1 MERIK
6 QMGLKKAFFCLT
18 LFYLCIAL
26 ILGGIAFAGCIAMR
40 RQEGDNIVAQM
51 KEGTVDVKVT
61 ENYSTEQPAFQIW
74 DFLQI
79 FLPVFFVIAALII
92 ADVTFYRVKLK
103 NPIGRLQDGARR
115 IMHNDLD
122 FQVQQTS
129 GDELGQLCGA
139 FESMRRELQKNNR
152 EMWRQMEE
160 RKRLNAAFAHDLRN
174 PVTVLKGCAKLM
186 RKGMEQQNTDLK
198 HLDSTVGLM
207 EEYSQRIEIYVEA
220 MSKAQRLEEVACKPE
235 QTDLG
240 QFTQMLEKGLKMLV
254 PNIRFQ
260 YNNPDNKNMDSRKQ
274 TVWLDTSLIQE
285 VLENLVSNARRY
297 ARQEITVQIA
307 KEDSCLVISVRDDG
321 GGFPKKILE
330 KGGKPFLRGEENS
343 EEHFGMGLYISRL
356 LCEKHGGQLKIQN
369 LKGNSEDQP
378 TGALVETKFQ
388 TSWKP

>member
-26 ILGGIAFAGCIAMR
+26 VLGGIAFAGCIAMR
-40 RQEGDNIVAQM
+40 RQDGNSIVAQM
-51 KEGTVDVKVT
+51 NEGTVDVKVT
-61 ENYSTEQPAFQIW
+61 GEYHPQDQSAFQIW

-79 FLPVFFVIAALII
+79 FLPVFFVITALVL

-103 NPIGRLQDGARR
+103 KPISRLQEGAGR

-160 RKRLNAAFAHDLRN
+160 RRRLNAAFSHDLRN

-186 RKGMEQQNTDLK
+186 RRGLEQKNMDLE

-207 EEYSQRIEIYVEA
+207 EEYSERIEIYVEA
-220 MSKAQRLEEVACKPE
+220 MSKAQRLEEVVCKPD
-235 QTDLG
+235 QTNLG
-240 QFTQMLEKGLKMLV
+240 QFLETLERVLKMLV
-254 PNIRFQ
+254 ADIRFEFRDMEE
-260 YNNPDNKNMDSRKQ
+260 NRHQ
-274 TVWLDTSLIQE
+274 TVGLDTALIQE
-285 VLENLVSNARRY
+285 VMENLVSNAKRY
-297 ARQEITVQIA
+297 AREEIRVNAWSEGSYLVITVQ
-307 KEDSCLVISVRDDG
+307 DDG
-321 GGFPKKILE
+321 KGFPKKVLD
-330 KGGKPFLRGEENS
+330 KGGQPFLRGEENS

-356 LCEKHGGQLKIQN
+356 LCEKHGGGLTLRNLPGINDNEPSGAMAEIKFKI
-369 LKGNSEDQP
+369 
-378 TGALVETKFQ
+378 T
-388 TSWKP
+388 